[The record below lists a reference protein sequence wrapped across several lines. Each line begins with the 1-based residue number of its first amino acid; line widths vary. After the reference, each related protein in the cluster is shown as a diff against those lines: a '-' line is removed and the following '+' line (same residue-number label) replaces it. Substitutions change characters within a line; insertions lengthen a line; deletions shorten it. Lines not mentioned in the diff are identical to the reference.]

1 MNFLLITGPPA
12 VGKMTVGQELTKKLG
27 YKLFHNH
34 HSIDLTLNFF
44 SWGEAGFKKINE
56 GIRQLIFQTVA
67 EDRSLKGFIFTL
79 VWAFDMQEDCDYVA
93 NLKKRFEANGWTFY
107 IVELYAPVETRLA
120 RNKTEN
126 RLAHKSSKRDIAN
139 SNANLLKL
147 EEGYQMNTD
156 GTTIKEQNYL
166 RIENTDLSAESTAE
180 QIVEYFGL
188 DQ

>member
-12 VGKMTVGQELTKKLG
+12 VGKMTVGQELTKKLD

-44 SWGEAGFKKINE
+44 SWGEAGFKKINK
-56 GIRQLIFQTVA
+56 GIRQLIFKTVA
-67 EDRSLKGFIFTL
+67 EDHTLRGFIFTL
-79 VWAFDMQEDCDYVA
+79 VWAFDMQSDWDYV
-93 NLKKRFEANGWTFY
+93 NDLKKLFEANGWTFH

-126 RLAHKSSKRDIAN
+126 RLAHKNSKRNIAK
-139 SNANLLKL
+139 SDANLLKL

-156 GTTIKEQNYL
+156 GTKIQEQNYL
-166 RIENTDLSAESTAE
+166 RIDNTNLSAEATAD
-180 QIVEYFGL
+180 QIIEYFGL
-188 DQ
+188 D